1 MAGESRMAEF
11 DIAKELTKPESYP
24 NGVESISL
32 IQTHISWVFLT
43 GKYCYKVKK
52 PVDFEFLDF
61 STLDKRKFYCEEE
74 LRVNRRLC
82 PDIYLDVVP
91 ITRGSDGLQVNGKG
105 STVDYAV
112 KMLQLPQERRMDRLL
127 EEGKVDE
134 GIIDKISR
142 TLAEFHQSAKTG
154 EGVDE
159 YGSLGTIKANWSQ
172 NFEQTRNLRGSL
184 IPEYVFDSI
193 ESRVNGFMLDN
204 LKIFE
209 DRIKSGMIRECHGDV
224 HSGNIFVDG
233 RIYIFDAIEFNPAFS
248 CSDTASE
255 IAFLAMDLDLKGR
268 KDLSESFVNGYV
280 ECSRDG
286 GVHDLLNFYKCYRAY
301 VRAKVIGFKLFDA
314 GVGQE
319 EKCEAERLCKEYF
332 NLAQEYAVNF

>member
-1 MAGESRMAEF
+1 MTGEDRMAEF
-11 DIAKELTKPESYP
+11 DMVKELMKAESYP
-24 NGVESISL
+24 GRVDSISL

-61 STLDKRKFYCEEE
+61 STLEKRKFYCEEE

-91 ITRGSDGLQVNGKG
+91 ITASSDGLRVNGKG
-105 STVDYAV
+105 DAIDYAV
-112 KMLQLPQERRMDRLL
+112 KMVQLPQERRMDLLL
-127 EEGKVDE
+127 EDGKVD
-134 GIIDKISR
+134 GDVIDDISK
-142 TLAEFHQSAKTG
+142 TLVEFHRAARTG
-154 EGVDE
+154 EGVDK
-159 YGSLGTIKANWSQ
+159 YGSIPTIKANWDQ

-184 IPEYVFDSI
+184 IPEDLFDSI
-193 ESRVNGFMLDN
+193 ENAIGEFISNNSKMFN
-204 LKIFE
+204 E
-209 DRIKSGMIRECHGDV
+209 RIKSNKIRECHGDV

-248 CSDTASE
+248 CSDTAAE
-255 IAFLAMDLDLKGR
+255 IAFLGMDLDFKGR
-268 KDLSESFVNGYV
+268 KDLSKSFVDGYV
-280 ECSRDG
+280 ECSRDR

-319 EKCEAERLCKEYF
+319 EKGEAERLCREYF
-332 NLAQEYAVNF
+332 SLAQEYAVNF